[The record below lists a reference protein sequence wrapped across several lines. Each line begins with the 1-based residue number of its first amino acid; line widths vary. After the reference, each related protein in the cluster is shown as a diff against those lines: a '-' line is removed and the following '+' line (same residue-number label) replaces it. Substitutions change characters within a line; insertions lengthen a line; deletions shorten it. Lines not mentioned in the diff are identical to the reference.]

1 MMDYIKS
8 KMKESSTLD
17 GAGILIACI
26 LIIVFAPLAKIIA
39 YAGIAYSV
47 WKIVKKD

>member
-1 MMDYIKS
+1 MDYIKS